1 MHELDVFESR
11 FAAAYRRYV
20 DEAPTQVDAAAV
32 ARTVAASRPR
42 PRAITAPWAL
52 RPARTLSWVV
62 LGALLLAAL
71 GAAALVA
78 GSLLERKLPA
88 VVPPVGPTLACPPGT
103 NPDRPGPVGQA
114 RPPIPPIPP
123 GAYMPL
129 LPHLRSPMAF
139 DRDSGRIV
147 LLVTPDRDAASAETW
162 TFDVCTNTWTRMN
175 ATGGPG
181 PEAIPATLVYDAGS
195 DLTIG
200 VDADGTT
207 WAYDLDADRWLR
219 NRAAPPDLG
228 FLVYD
233 PVADRVLALDKA
245 VRLWAYDVD
254 TDAWTPGAQ
263 SNPPAQPKIEL
274 IAYDA
279 SVDRIVAARPRRGWP
294 TSTWLFDPRAGTW
307 SEAGPW
313 YPSLLSEQ
321 GAYATDPGGEHAYDE
336 ATGRTLVLGGGLAVA
351 YDAAADRWHPL
362 GYTDS
367 VVGVGPTNRIWPSV
381 AYDPVNERLVV
392 LGGKYWMPALD
403 FDEVRSDDVLAYD
416 PATGEWTVLLEAAT
430 VERW

>member
-71 GAAALVA
+71 GAAALGA

-114 RPPIPPIPP
+114 RPPVPW
-123 GAYMPL
+123 
-129 LPHLRSPMAF
+129 RFSPMAF
-139 DRDSGRIV
+139 DRDSGRVV
-147 LLVTPDRDAASAETW
+147 LLVAPDRDAASAETW
-162 TFDVCTNTWTRMN
+162 TFDVCTNTWTRMQ

-181 PEAIPATLVYDAGS
+181 PEAIPATLAYDAGS

-219 NRAAPPDLG
+219 NRAAPAGLG

-233 PVADRVLALDKA
+233 PVADRVLALDEA
-245 VRLWAYDVD
+245 VRLWAYDVG
-254 TDAWTPGAQ
+254 TDAWTLQAQ
-263 SNPPAQPKIEL
+263 SNPPPPKIEL

-279 SVDRIVAARPRRGWP
+279 SVDRIVAARPKQGWP

-313 YPSLLSEQ
+313 YPSLLSERGIRPIREGHTPTTRQ
-321 GAYATDPGGEHAYDE
+321 RDKPSSSTAASNSPMTPQQTAGTPWAT
-336 ATGRTLVLGGGLAVA
+336 RTRAMGSVPPTVSG
-351 YDAAADRWHPL
+351 HPWR
-362 GYTDS
+362 T
-367 VVGVGPTNRIWPSV
+367 TR
-381 AYDPVNERLVV
+381 
-392 LGGKYWMPALD
+392 
-403 FDEVRSDDVLAYD
+403 
-416 PATGEWTVLLEAAT
+416 
-430 VERW
+430 